1 MCYQFNKYLL
11 YDCAYGCTRGCH
23 KPAGL
28 SNIRYPSRVAGTS
41 TGTGLTL
48 ISWVRICNLCTRG
61 F

>member
-11 YDCAYGCTRGCH
+11 YDYACGCH

-28 SNIRYPSRVAGTS
+28 GNIRYPSRVAG

-48 ISWVRICNLCTRG
+48 ISWVRICTMCTRG